1 MTVHDKYAVMGFP
14 VVHSLSPL
22 MHNAW
27 FAEMGM
33 PAEYGT
39 IEVHNLTTAS
49 LRDVMDTHG
58 VRGVNLTVPLKEE
71 ACSQVDVLDPS
82 AAQAGAVNTALIRDG
97 VLYGYNT
104 DGDGFCRG
112 IRHEVGDIGAD
123 PLVVILGAG
132 GAARGI
138 LAALIRQGVTRFV
151 VLNRTAN
158 TAMALVQQFS
168 GQGVTMDTGGLTPAD
183 FCRLGRSADV
193 VVHTT
198 SGEGARRVSGFPVDH
213 LSPRATWVDIN
224 YWMDPPPKM
233 QDWAHRQGRF
243 VTGHSML
250 IWQAAL
256 AFELFTGFL
265 PNPSPFLHQLR

>member
-14 VVHSLSPL
+14 VAHSLSPL

-27 FAEMGM
+27 FAEMGI

-49 LRDVMDTHG
+49 LRDVMDAHG

-71 ACSQVDVLDPS
+71 ACSQVDVLEPS

-112 IRHEVGDIGAD
+112 MRHEVGDIGVD

-158 TAMALVQQFS
+158 TATALVQQFS

-183 FCRLGRSADV
+183 FV
-193 VVHTT
+193 VLVGLQTWSFTPH
-198 SGEGARRVSGFPVDH
+198 RV
-213 LSPRATWVDIN
+213 R
-224 YWMDPPPKM
+224 
-233 QDWAHRQGRF
+233 
-243 VTGHSML
+243 GHV
-250 IWQAAL
+250 
-256 AFELFTGFL
+256 GFL
-265 PNPSPFLHQLR
+265 GSQSITYLHAQPGWISITGWILPQKCRIGHIDRADL